1 MHIEQ
6 QDAIKI
12 INSLPILSSIKI
24 GNMMT
29 DDMYRLLDPLL
40 TTGHG
45 AAFKNII
52 TTKNIK

>member
-24 GNMMT
+24 CNMMT
-29 DDMYRLLDPLL
+29 DDMYRLEDPLL
-40 TTGHG
+40 ATGHG

-52 TTKNIK
+52 TRKNIK